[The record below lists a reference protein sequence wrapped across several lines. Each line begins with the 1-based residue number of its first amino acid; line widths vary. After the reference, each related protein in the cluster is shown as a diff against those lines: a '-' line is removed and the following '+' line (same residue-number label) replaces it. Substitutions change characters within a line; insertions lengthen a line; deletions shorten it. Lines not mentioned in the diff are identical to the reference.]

1 LRYLRERERMGGK
14 GEVGEKKAEGE
25 EKAEVVEG
33 KEGKEG
39 VKVKGQTVYVLE
51 GGFVKWQEV

>member
-1 LRYLRERERMGGK
+1 MRERERMGVGEKEAEGEGK
-14 GEVGEKKAEGE
+14 GET
-25 EKAEVVEG
+25 EVVEG